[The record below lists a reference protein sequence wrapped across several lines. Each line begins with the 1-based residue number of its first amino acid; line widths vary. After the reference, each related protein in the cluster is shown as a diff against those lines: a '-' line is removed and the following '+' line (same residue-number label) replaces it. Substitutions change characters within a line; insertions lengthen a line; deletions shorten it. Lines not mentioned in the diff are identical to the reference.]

1 MDISELYDYEIMK
14 VGKIAKE
21 ISSEFSKKTNTQMN
35 LAEMAKKAED
45 RFQEIGLRV
54 HVDLAPVLFFQ
65 PPCIEILG
73 RIDTTENAKQ
83 EFDHDR
89 KRWEVLA
96 SKAKGEKFL
105 GEKEKYNA

>member
-14 VGKIAKE
+14 VGKITKE
-21 ISSEFSKKTNTQMN
+21 LASEFSKKTNTQMN

-45 RFQEIGLRV
+45 RFQAIGLKV

-65 PPCIEILG
+65 PPCIEIMG
-73 RIDTTENAKQ
+73 RIDTTEKAKE

-89 KRWEVLA
+89 KRWEVLGGNTR
-96 SKAKGEKFL
+96 GEKFR
-105 GEKEKYNA
+105 GEKETYNG

>member
-21 ISSEFSKKTNTQMN
+21 LSAEFSKKTNTQMN

-45 RFQEIGLRV
+45 RFQAIGLKV

-73 RIDTTENAKQ
+73 RIATTENAKQ

-89 KRWEVLA
+89 KKWEVL
-96 SKAKGEKFL
+96 SGNDRGESFR
-105 GEKEKYNA
+105 GEKEQYKD

>member
-21 ISSEFSKKTNTQMN
+21 LSAEFSKKTNTQMN

-54 HVDLAPVLFFQ
+54 HVDLAPVLFYQ

-73 RIDTTENAKQ
+73 RIETTDNAKQ

-89 KRWEVLA
+89 KRWEVLGGN
-96 SKAKGEKFL
+96 SRGEKFR
-105 GEKEKYNA
+105 GEKEKYNG